1 MNNNVFN
8 IRHLSVGVKLCLLTF
23 LLVAAIF
30 VAYGWAS
37 ASSTAKLMEQRGALD
52 IAGRTETM
60 VEMLDT
66 FDSSHKSEANR
77 FGSLLASYF
86 PGKFSVDP
94 GSSVEVA
101 GKATPA
107 LKSGNEMINMNF
119 SIADRFTAASG
130 AVATIFL
137 KTGEDFIRI
146 STSLKKEN
154 GERAI
159 GTVLDHAHP
168 GYASLQGGQ
177 SYIGRA
183 ALFGKEYMTAYDPI
197 RDEAGK
203 VVGALFVGVD
213 ISQDIDALKA
223 RIRSVK
229 LGKTGYFHVLNANPG
244 KDFGKLVVDPEREGQ
259 NVLALKDSDGRE
271 FIKDI
276 LERKQG
282 NMRYTL
288 ADANGKS
295 AGAEKITAF
304 AFYKNWNWVI
314 AGSEDV
320 TELTQDITTLRNR
333 NALFGLA
340 AVFIMVTALY
350 WLIRN
355 NVSRPLERVEQAAQR
370 LASGDLTA
378 ILETDRSDEIGR
390 LEQAINGIGK
400 GLAGVIGNVR
410 HGTDEM
416 ARASQEIAEGNANLS
431 ARTESQASSLEQ
443 TSSSLEQLTSAVKQ
457 SADSAQHANKLVVSA
472 SDQALAGGRVVNQVV
487 GTMGA
492 IKDSSRKIVDIIGVI
507 DGIAFQTNIL
517 ALNAAVEAARAGEQG
532 RGFAVVAT
540 EVRNLAQRSAAAAKE
555 IKGLIDDSVEKVDSG
570 GQLVD
575 EAGQTMQEI
584 VAAVKRVADIM
595 HEITVATN
603 EQSSGIEEINLAMGH
618 IDDITQQNAALV
630 EQAAAAAAS
639 LQDQAAQLAQT
650 ASVFKLA

>member
-1 MNNNVFN
+1 MNNIFSNM
-8 IRHLSVGVKLCLLTF
+8 RHLGVGVKLCLLTF
-23 LLVAAIF
+23 LLVTAILL
-30 VAYGWAS
+30 AYGWAS
-37 ASSTAKLMEQRGALD
+37 ASSTSKLMEQRGIRD

-60 VEMLDT
+60 IEMLDT
-66 FDSSHKSEANR
+66 FDNSHKSEANR
-77 FGSLLASYF
+77 FASMLASYF
-86 PGKFSVDP
+86 PGKFSVDA
-94 GSSVEVA
+94 GNTVVVA
-101 GKATPA
+101 GKATPT
-107 LKSGNEMINMNF
+107 LKNGNEVINMNF
-119 SIADRFTAASG
+119 SVADRFTAASS
-130 AVATIFL
+130 AVVTVFV
-137 KTGEDFIRI
+137 KNGGEFIRI
-146 STSLKKEN
+146 STSVKTEN

-159 GTVLDHAHP
+159 GTQLDHAHP
-168 GYASLQGGQ
+168 AYARLQEGQ
-177 SYIGRA
+177 PYLGRA
-183 ALFGKEYMTAYDPI
+183 ALFGKEYMTAYNPI
-197 RDEAGK
+197 KDEAGE

-213 ISQDIDALKA
+213 ISKDIEALRA
-223 RIRSVK
+223 RIRSVD
-229 LGKTGYFHVLNANPG
+229 LGKTGSFYVINAEPG
-244 KDFGKLVVDPEREGQ
+244 KNYGRLMVDRSVEGQ
-259 NVLALKDSDGRE
+259 NLLALKDSNGRE
-271 FIKDI
+271 FIKEI

-282 NMRYTL
+282 DMRYSL
-288 ADANGKS
+288 AGADGKS
-295 AGAEKITAF
+295 TGVEKIIAF
-304 AFYKNWNWVI
+304 AFYKNWNWVV
-314 AGSEDV
+314 AGSIP
-320 TELTQDITTLRNR
+320 TAELTQEITALRNR

-340 AVFIMVTALY
+340 AVLIMVVALY

-355 NVSRPLERVEQAAQR
+355 NVSRPLERVVQAAQR
-370 LASGDLTA
+370 LAAGDLTA
-378 ILETDRSDEIGR
+378 NLETDRSDEIGR

-410 HGTDEM
+410 QGTTEM

-443 TSSSLEQLTSAVKQ
+443 TSSSLEELTSAVKQ
-457 SADSAQHANKLVVSA
+457 SADSAQQANKLVVSA
-472 SDQALAGGRVVNQVV
+472 SDQALAGGRVVDQVV
-487 GTMGA
+487 STMDA

-575 EAGQTMQEI
+575 EAGQSMQGI

-595 HEITVATN
+595 HEITVATD
-603 EQSSGIEEINLAMGH
+603 EQSSGIEEINRAMGH

-630 EQAAAAAAS
+630 EQAAAAAES